1 MDIQYNGNLE
11 NGSFFIHENDQLL
24 AKITYVS
31 QGDSVIVIDHTFVSE
46 SLKGKGVGKKLVME
60 VVALARKHQMKILPL
75 CSFAHAIMNKEDGLQ
90 DVLVQE

>member
-1 MDIQYNGNLE
+1 MHIQQNGNID
-11 NGSFFIHENDQLL
+11 NGSFFILENDQLL
-24 AKITYVS
+24 AKITFMAR
-31 QGDSVIVIDHTFVSE
+31 GDNLISIDHTFVSE

-60 VVALARKHQMKILPL
+60 VVALARQHQLKILPL